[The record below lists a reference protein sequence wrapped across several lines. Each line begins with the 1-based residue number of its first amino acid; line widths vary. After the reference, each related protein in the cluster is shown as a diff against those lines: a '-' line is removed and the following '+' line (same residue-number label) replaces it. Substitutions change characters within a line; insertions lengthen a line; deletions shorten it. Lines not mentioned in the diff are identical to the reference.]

1 LIARGLTVV
10 LLLLGLAACAADPQG
25 GSNACAFVSKGEID
39 VRYIGGEPIADVA
52 IDGHVV
58 SMLIDTGAER
68 SVLTDATAKALDLA
82 PDYHMV
88 YQINGLAGGM
98 NSAHPVVV
106 HAMTVGGV
114 TIHPDS
120 IALIPGS
127 SGILSTPAYRG
138 VGGVLGL
145 DVLGRYDLD
154 LDLSRQRIVLMAP
167 RRCPEGGPPWT
178 GRAAAPAAVNQSVV
192 LGNFVFSVQL
202 DGHPV
207 AAIIDSGATG
217 SVVSFEAAKA
227 AGVDTA
233 ALQADRAV
241 PVAGMNKTGVQ
252 TRVHR
257 FQLLDIGGL
266 VIADPRLGVQDLVYP
281 GATMV
286 LGEDLLRRHRVYI
299 SYSSRRVF
307 IAP

>member
-1 LIARGLTVV
+1 
-10 LLLLGLAACAADPQG
+10 
-25 GSNACAFVSKGEID
+25 
-39 VRYIGGEPIADVA
+39 
-52 IDGHVV
+52 
-58 SMLIDTGAER
+58 
-68 SVLTDATAKALDLA
+68 
-82 PDYHMV
+82 
-88 YQINGLAGGM
+88 
-98 NSAHPVVV
+98 
-106 HAMTVGGV
+106 
-114 TIHPDS
+114 
-120 IALIPGS
+120 
-127 SGILSTPAYRG
+127 
-138 VGGVLGL
+138 
-145 DVLGRYDLD
+145 
-154 LDLSRQRIVLMAP
+154 MA
-167 RRCPEGGPPWT
+167 
-178 GRAAAPAAVNQSVV
+178 
-192 LGNFVFSVQL
+192 FSVQL

-207 AAIIDSGATG
+207 AAIIDTGATG